1 MAQPPTADPKL
12 AKLLREVEIVERKI
26 ERAQALSQRL
36 KRLAVDHSRRADTRR
51 KIILGGALLNA
62 ARSEPELAALVARFV
77 AAITRPA
84 DLKPFEGFST
94 EELIAAAMDQNASA
108 PRRPRRLTHKPD

>member
-1 MAQPPTADPKL
+1 MAQPPTADLKL
-12 AKLLREVEIVERKI
+12 AKLLGEIEAMERKI
-26 ERAQALSQRL
+26 ERAQAISQRL

-51 KIILGGALLNA
+51 KIILGGALLTA
-62 ARSEPELAALVARFV
+62 ARTEPELADLVARFV
-77 AAITRPA
+77 AAITRKA

-94 EELIAAAMDQNASA
+94 EELIAAAIDQNTTS